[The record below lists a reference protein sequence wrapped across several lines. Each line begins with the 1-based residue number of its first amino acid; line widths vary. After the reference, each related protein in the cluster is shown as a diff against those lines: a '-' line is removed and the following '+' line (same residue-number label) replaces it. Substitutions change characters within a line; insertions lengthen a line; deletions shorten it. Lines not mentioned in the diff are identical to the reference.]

1 MAKLTNMER
10 LPLGDVWGD
19 TLVCLPRGVSK
30 IWREIFTN
38 QSVVSKKL
46 GDNEGFYVGDLLHA
60 FPVAM
65 LMQGESKT

>member
-10 LPLGDVWGD
+10 LPLDDVWGD
-19 TLVCLPRGVSK
+19 TFVCLPQGVSK
-30 IWREIFTN
+30 VWREIFTN

-46 GDNEGFYVGDLLHA
+46 GGEVRFYVGTLMHA
-60 FPVAM
+60 FPVAL